1 MTIRHGTRLYV
12 TKWALAGGIREHVF
26 DAELDS
32 AEDTGEQ
39 ARYVYVRLERGYRT
53 QLIRGQDVF
62 TTKAAAVHD
71 VLKKI
76 GARRAAWKRQEA
88 KWAKLEK
95 ELLGL

>member
-1 MTIRHGTRLYV
+1 MTIHHGTKLYV

-32 AEDTGEQ
+32 AENTGEQ
-39 ARYVYVRLERGYRT
+39 ARYVYVRLEHGYRT
-53 QLIRGQDVF
+53 QLVRERDVF
-62 TTKAAAVHD
+62 TTRAAAVHD

-76 GARRAAWKRQEA
+76 RAKREAWKRQEA

-95 ELLGL
+95 KLLGL